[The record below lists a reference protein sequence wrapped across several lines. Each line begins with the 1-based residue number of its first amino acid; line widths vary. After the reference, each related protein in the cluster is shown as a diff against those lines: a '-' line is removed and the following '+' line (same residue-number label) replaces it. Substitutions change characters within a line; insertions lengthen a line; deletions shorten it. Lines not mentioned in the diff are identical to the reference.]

1 MPKDKRKTR
10 TIFYRRVAWIDGKA
24 NISLETHLKKA
35 HESLQTTHDRTFPHA
50 DGEIQGLIVD
60 PLNEGLFFH
69 LALYTPH
76 QPTSLVPF
84 PSKAKSKATS
94 PKPPPEQHNYMDG
107 DIFFIVSGNHIVL
120 CPSGARESVA
130 ISYISHSLRKAG
142 KEKVISQFG
151 IEPVAQVDKVKLI
164 QQEGVKKVALNASLY
179 EASVEY
185 TERKTTK
192 MNILNGV
199 AEEIIALFAKDDN
212 PELQS
217 IGDME
222 NLSVKLEISFDSR
235 KKGGE
240 LGRKRLD
247 KTASM
252 LINDDEDQGFSIVTG
267 SGKKLTADEIRISD
281 KVKLSPHG
289 NSVFRSDAKKA
300 LITYLADLKESGML
314 EQ

>member
-1 MPKDKRKTR
+1 MARDKTKTR
-10 TIFYRRVAWIDGKA
+10 TIFYRRVAWVDGKA
-24 NISLETHLKKA
+24 NNSLEKHLKKA
-35 HESLQTTHDRTFPHA
+35 HDSLQTTHERTFPHA
-50 DGEIQGLIVD
+50 DGEVQGLIVE
-60 PLNEGLFFH
+60 PRNEGLFFH

-84 PSKAKSKATS
+84 PSKAKSKETTPKS
-94 PKPPPEQHNYMDG
+94 PPDEHNYMDG
-107 DIFFIVSGNHIVL
+107 DIFFIVSKNHIVL

-130 ISYISHSLRKAG
+130 ISYINHALRKG
-142 KEKVISQFG
+142 GMDNLITKFS
-151 IEPVAQVDKVKLI
+151 IEPVAQIDKVKLI

-185 TERKTTK
+185 SERKTTK

-199 AEEIIALFAKDDN
+199 AEEILALFAKDN
-212 PELQS
+212 NLELQN

-240 LGRKRLD
+240 LGRQRLD

-252 LINDDEDQGFSIVTG
+252 LINDDEDQGFSIITG

-281 KVKLSPHG
+281 KFKLSPHG
-289 NSVFRSDAKKA
+289 NSVFRADAKEA